1 MIMELAR
8 ICRFFGYS
16 AETET
21 MLRNCGWNEADERSS
36 ETPEFL
42 TIAFQEKY
50 YPQTRCRIDAMPA
63 IRRISAIAEQ
73 NPEVRTLARYL
84 SRIYLHTRDNNTP
97 DALPLP
103 EKVFGDD
110 AGVLFLM
117 VATAAI
123 PMIEATHRRY
133 GIPEHYAADSASWIG
148 GSSLLFNQSHGNLPG
163 FLLNQIRW
171 LRCSIDGTLFRI
183 GRLEFKMTTV
193 PSHVPAIYRN
203 AEGRTLLLCGD
214 GWFLNKD
221 GLRVRMDSPDAAF
234 KTTLDHI
241 DGSVTGTP
249 ISPLGVA
256 LPGKTVTLS
265 DSEWKPLI
273 SPWETILEIHI
284 PGGGGMTPERLRDSL
299 NQALAF
305 FRSFFHKEIRLFTCN
320 SWILNPEWEKR
331 LPKSNIAAF
340 LREGYLYPHEIGDG
354 RDGLFFLFG
363 RMDGDPLSYP
373 ADNSMRRAMLD
384 VLREG
389 GILKRGGMVL
399 PAADLKFFGTQHY
412 RKQQGKP

>member
-21 MLRNCGWNEADERSS
+21 MLRNCGWSEADERSS

-133 GIPEHYAADSASWIG
+133 GIPPCFSIKAMEICPDSS
-148 GSSLLFNQSHGNLPG
+148 
-163 FLLNQIRW
+163 
-171 LRCSIDGTLFRI
+171 
-183 GRLEFKMTTV
+183 
-193 PSHVPAIYRN
+193 
-203 AEGRTLLLCGD
+203 
-214 GWFLNKD
+214 
-221 GLRVRMDSPDAAF
+221 
-234 KTTLDHI
+234 
-241 DGSVTGTP
+241 
-249 ISPLGVA
+249 
-256 LPGKTVTLS
+256 
-265 DSEWKPLI
+265 
-273 SPWETILEIHI
+273 
-284 PGGGGMTPERLRDSL
+284 
-299 NQALAF
+299 
-305 FRSFFHKEIRLFTCN
+305 
-320 SWILNPEWEKR
+320 
-331 LPKSNIAAF
+331 
-340 LREGYLYPHEIGDG
+340 
-354 RDGLFFLFG
+354 
-363 RMDGDPLSYP
+363 
-373 ADNSMRRAMLD
+373 
-384 VLREG
+384 
-389 GILKRGGMVL
+389 
-399 PAADLKFFGTQHY
+399 
-412 RKQQGKP
+412 

>member
-21 MLRNCGWNEADERSS
+21 MLRNCGWSEVDERSS

-273 SPWETILEIHI
+273 SPIV
-284 PGGGGMTPERLRDSL
+284 PC
-299 NQALAF
+299 
-305 FRSFFHKEIRLFTCN
+305 RSC
-320 SWILNPEWEKR
+320 
-331 LPKSNIAAF
+331 
-340 LREGYLYPHEIGDG
+340 
-354 RDGLFFLFG
+354 
-363 RMDGDPLSYP
+363 
-373 ADNSMRRAMLD
+373 
-384 VLREG
+384 V
-389 GILKRGGMVL
+389 
-399 PAADLKFFGTQHY
+399 
-412 RKQQGKP
+412 

>member
-1 MIMELAR
+1 
-8 ICRFFGYS
+8 
-16 AETET
+16 
-21 MLRNCGWNEADERSS
+21 
-36 ETPEFL
+36 
-42 TIAFQEKY
+42 
-50 YPQTRCRIDAMPA
+50 
-63 IRRISAIAEQ
+63 
-73 NPEVRTLARYL
+73 
-84 SRIYLHTRDNNTP
+84 
-97 DALPLP
+97 
-103 EKVFGDD
+103 
-110 AGVLFLM
+110 
-117 VATAAI
+117 
-123 PMIEATHRRY
+123 MIEATHRRY

-273 SPWETILEIHI
+273 SP
-284 PGGGGMTPERLRDSL
+284 
-299 NQALAF
+299 
-305 FRSFFHKEIRLFTCN
+305 
-320 SWILNPEWEKR
+320 
-331 LPKSNIAAF
+331 
-340 LREGYLYPHEIGDG
+340 
-354 RDGLFFLFG
+354 
-363 RMDGDPLSYP
+363 
-373 ADNSMRRAMLD
+373 
-384 VLREG
+384 
-389 GILKRGGMVL
+389 
-399 PAADLKFFGTQHY
+399 
-412 RKQQGKP
+412 

>member
-1 MIMELAR
+1 
-8 ICRFFGYS
+8 
-16 AETET
+16 
-21 MLRNCGWNEADERSS
+21 
-36 ETPEFL
+36 
-42 TIAFQEKY
+42 
-50 YPQTRCRIDAMPA
+50 
-63 IRRISAIAEQ
+63 
-73 NPEVRTLARYL
+73 
-84 SRIYLHTRDNNTP
+84 
-97 DALPLP
+97 
-103 EKVFGDD
+103 
-110 AGVLFLM
+110 M

-331 LPKSNIAAF
+331 LPESNIAAF